1 MNENSQPET
10 SLDLNTAVEI
20 DCQRDALPI
29 HISPGDTAHM
39 VILNSKVDREWGTFD
54 SHNNSVTEQ
63 TWPRKELLSSTTNPS
78 IYRCEVTNQGNTK
91 LIDVGL
97 KFNINYMFGDKNK
110 AAQIHPYT
118 VIVNPLE
125 VGKPFK
131 FYFVNEC
138 PVGASV
144 ILLDQYTTRVLGE
157 PGRRSFS
164 VTRPHRKPVE
174 QIMLFFPS
182 SVRWTGQAC
191 E

>member
-63 TWPRKELLSSTTNPS
+63 TWPRKELLS
-78 IYRCEVTNQGNTK
+78 
-91 LIDVGL
+91 
-97 KFNINYMFGDKNK
+97 YMFGDKNK

-125 VGKPFK
+125 VGKPF
-131 FYFVNEC
+131 
-138 PVGASV
+138 
-144 ILLDQYTTRVLGE
+144 
-157 PGRRSFS
+157 
-164 VTRPHRKPVE
+164 
-174 QIMLFFPS
+174 
-182 SVRWTGQAC
+182 
-191 E
+191 